1 MAETYQN
8 PVYKALTEKSDIIL
22 AVAIIAILSLMI
34 IPLPTWI
41 LDILLTFNITFSLI
55 VILVALY
62 IVQPLE
68 FAVFPGLLLVLT
80 LFRLSLNVASTR
92 LILSQADA
100 GEVIAAFGTYVTRGD
115 YIVGFII
122 FMILVLINF
131 LVIVKGAGRIAEVAA
146 RFTLDAMPGKQM
158 AIDADLNAGA
168 ISDEDA
174 RLRRQEI
181 SQEAEFHGAMDG
193 AAKFVKGDAI
203 AGLIITGVN
212 LLAGFFIGIIQ
223 LGMSFTKSIQTY
235 SILTIGDGLVSQIPA
250 LIVSTSAG
258 IVVTRAAAES
268 NLGQDLQKQILAQ
281 PKPLFIASGALFMFG
296 IAPGLPMIQFF
307 LLAIAAGIMGYMSSQ
322 VQQEKVAQEAE
333 LELPPPEP
341 EEKIEVY
348 LQVDPLELEIGY
360 GLIPLVDVEQ
370 GGDLLGRIK
379 TMRKQIA
386 SEMGFIVHPIRIRD
400 NVQLGTN
407 NYVIKIRGIEISQYE
422 VYPDLFLAMNPG
434 TATKELEGTATTE
447 PALGLSAYWIEED
460 KKEEGELA
468 GYTVVETSAIIATH
482 LMEII
487 KNNAAHIVS
496 RQDVKQ
502 LLDNIKA
509 ENPAVVEEV
518 IPQIS
523 IGTVQKV
530 LQNLLKERI
539 PIRDMITILETLAD
553 FIPVTREANT
563 LTEYVRQSLS
573 TIITQIFKSADGKIH
588 AMTLDPRNEQMIN
601 ELIKQAAQSG
611 TAAILP
617 PDVIQKLTKVAAEM
631 VEQMISKGHTPI
643 LLTSPGIRM
652 HFHAMIEPIIP
663 GLIVLSYSE
672 LTPTVPVESEGGIS
686 SYED

>member
-386 SEMGFIVHPIRIRD
+386 SEMGFIVPPIRIRD

-434 TATKELEGTATTE
+434 TATKELEGTATNRARVRTFC
-447 PALGLSAYWIEED
+447 
-460 KKEEGELA
+460 
-468 GYTVVETSAIIATH
+468 
-482 LMEII
+482 
-487 KNNAAHIVS
+487 
-496 RQDVKQ
+496 
-502 LLDNIKA
+502 LLD
-509 ENPAVVEEV
+509 
-518 IPQIS
+518 
-523 IGTVQKV
+523 
-530 LQNLLKERI
+530 
-539 PIRDMITILETLAD
+539 
-553 FIPVTREANT
+553 
-563 LTEYVRQSLS
+563 
-573 TIITQIFKSADGKIH
+573 
-588 AMTLDPRNEQMIN
+588 
-601 ELIKQAAQSG
+601 
-611 TAAILP
+611 
-617 PDVIQKLTKVAAEM
+617 
-631 VEQMISKGHTPI
+631 
-643 LLTSPGIRM
+643 
-652 HFHAMIEPIIP
+652 
-663 GLIVLSYSE
+663 
-672 LTPTVPVESEGGIS
+672 
-686 SYED
+686 